1 MRPILAR
8 MVKLI
13 MRFIIQT
20 TVTRGSMQIPTP
32 MKSYGRQQVQAL
44 ILWICH

>member
-1 MRPILAR
+1 MRPILAQ

-20 TVTRGSMQIPTP
+20 MVTRVSMQIPMP
-32 MKSYGRQQVQAL
+32 MKSYGRQQVQAI